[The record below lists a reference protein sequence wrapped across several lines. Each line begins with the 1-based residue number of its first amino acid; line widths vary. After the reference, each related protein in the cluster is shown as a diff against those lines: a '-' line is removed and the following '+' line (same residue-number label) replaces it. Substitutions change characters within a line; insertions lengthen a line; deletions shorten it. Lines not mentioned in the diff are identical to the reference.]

1 MPTTDAYLYGHA
13 TSDYRL
19 RFSLTTGRNLVVMD
33 VDEDGDDTLDPPPPD
48 TASAVTVP
56 EFDNVTALG
65 PLAGSVSGGG
75 WTCPF
80 AIAKYRADFAHYYG
94 VEIQGTAYYS
104 NSPLP
109 PETLF
114 RGYMQDINPARE
126 AGSDITRFVAA
137 TSDRF
142 LRDNEL
148 SYGIDWYLSADHIAP
163 IAVAD
168 AIRHMLE
175 AHTNLAPRSGIVVG
189 LPATDLYALATGAG
203 DLAGIVKGIAG
214 AVLPDPWAFSRRG
227 DTYVVTAHPNVAGD
241 AYPFP
246 TPVVDFSA
254 DMIYRIDP
262 GPQLRANLVAS
273 VNLVAQT
280 SDQDQI
286 AVMYPEDGAPGA
298 TGSRPTVTGLRYDD
312 EDDLLAIAPLVL
324 AHLNRRWRDVTIT
337 MGIIFKCDIGDIVT
351 VTVDFPQRD
360 IYWLR
365 KRFVILSISY
375 AVDQE
380 ARTLLTTLKLDE
392 CVI

>member
-48 TASAVTVP
+48 TAGAVTVP

-80 AIAKYRADFAHYYG
+80 AIAKYRADFAQYYG

-104 NSPLP
+104 NSPLAP
-109 PETLF
+109 VTLF
-114 RGYMQDINPARE
+114 RGYMQDVNPART

-142 LRDNEL
+142 LRDNAL

-175 AHTNLAPRSGIVVG
+175 AHTNLSPRSNINIG
-189 LPATDLYALATGAG
+189 LPATDLYALATSAG
-203 DLAGIVKGIAG
+203 DLAGIIKGIAG
-214 AVLPDPWAFSRRG
+214 AVLPDAWFFFRRD
-227 DTYVVTAHPNVAGD
+227 DTAVATAHPNVAGES
-241 AYPFP
+241 YPFP
-246 TPVVDFSA
+246 TPVVDFSD
-254 DMIYRIDP
+254 DMVYGIDA

-286 AVMYPEDGAPGA
+286 TVVYPEDGAPGA
-298 TGSRPTVTGLRYDD
+298 TGSRPTVTGLRYDL
-312 EDDLLAIAPLVL
+312 EDDLLAIAPLVY

-337 MGIIFKCDIGDIVT
+337 LGIIFKCDIGDLVT
-351 VTVDFPQRD
+351 VTTSIPQRD
-360 IYWLR
+360 IFWLR
-365 KRFVILSISY
+365 KKFVVTSISY
-375 AVDQE
+375 AINQDE
-380 ARTLLTTLKLDE
+380 RTLLTTIKLDE
-392 CVI
+392 CLL

>member
-48 TASAVTVP
+48 TAGAVTVP

-80 AIAKYRADFAHYYG
+80 AIAKYRADFAQYYG

-104 NSPLP
+104 NSPLAP
-109 PETLF
+109 VTLF
-114 RGYMQDINPARE
+114 RGYMQDVNPART

-142 LRDNEL
+142 LRDNAL

-175 AHTNLAPRSGIVVG
+175 AHTNLSPRSNINIG
-189 LPATDLYALATGAG
+189 LPATDLYALATSAG
-203 DLAGIVKGIAG
+203 DLAGIIKGIAG
-214 AVLPDPWAFSRRG
+214 AVLPDAWFFFRRD
-227 DTYVVTAHPNVAGD
+227 DTAVATAHPNVAGESLRREEALRERHD
-241 AYPFP
+241 ARRPWGRYRVVDNSPWRGPGRHSCGCGP
-246 TPVVDFSA
+246 TVVYVYVSGHDVSGGAGGEHAVLSVDLATLAWTRLSTSPVVGTYARRPLRPCRRASA
-254 DMIYRIDP
+254 
-262 GPQLRANLVAS
+262 AS
-273 VNLVAQT
+273 PA
-280 SDQDQI
+280 
-286 AVMYPEDGAPGA
+286 
-298 TGSRPTVTGLRYDD
+298 
-312 EDDLLAIAPLVL
+312 
-324 AHLNRRWRDVTIT
+324 
-337 MGIIFKCDIGDIVT
+337 C
-351 VTVDFPQRD
+351 
-360 IYWLR
+360 
-365 KRFVILSISY
+365 
-375 AVDQE
+375 
-380 ARTLLTTLKLDE
+380 
-392 CVI
+392 